1 MLLAKPEIIQMFKRI
16 APVSYTHLDV
26 YKRQV
31 YGLGTGMETG
41 SMYSQKTENCW
52 HTLMG
57 TCISLPDSGR
67 IGTTCMWQSGEAAL
81 Q

>member
-1 MLLAKPEIIQMFKRI
+1 MNRDGLWCLIVSVWMFW
-16 APVSYTHLDV
+16 A
-26 YKRQV
+26 V